1 MTIGLIVS
9 IIFVVLKV
17 LGFIQWS
24 WLIVFLPCLIE
35 FGLELL
41 AFIIY
46 VIVVVLILK
55 KEL

>member
-1 MTIGLIVS
+1 MTIGLIIS
-9 IIFVVLKV
+9 IIFVVLKA

-41 AFIIY
+41 IFISYIVISIFII
-46 VIVVVLILK
+46 K
-55 KEL
+55 KS